1 MRYFDT
7 HAHYYDDR
15 FYEEYEGSVDELI
28 EELLSDSV
36 SYIINVGTSPETS
49 RLAIGQA
56 KKFDR
61 MYTAVGIHPSDTRF
75 LSDMERELQEI
86 RALIEDKESK
96 CVALG
101 EIGLDYHYEGTDR
114 EKQMRYFE
122 AQMSLAQELGIPVVI
137 HDREAHG
144 DIMSVI
150 RKYPAVKGVLHS
162 YSGSVETAEE
172 LVRLGYMISM
182 SGTVTFTNAKV
193 PKEVVKALPKDKIL
207 IETDSPYLSPH
218 PKRGTL
224 NNSSNLKYTN
234 AKVAELLGIS
244 EQECAR
250 LTEANAKRTFGIK

>member
-122 AQMSLAQELGIPVVI
+122 SQMSLAQELKIPVVI

-244 EQECAR
+244 EQERAR